1 MIQITDARSTTAH
14 YRHLVLRCQLT
25 ITILLLLAVYTTRG
39 QSPLTL
45 DYCIQSAYRNYAFL
59 EQENITAE
67 ITRKNVARIERGY
80 LPSLEFNAISTY
92 QNTQITVPIKVPIP
106 GITFP
111 SVPLNLNSAL
121 FTLRQW
127 IYDGSAIHHNSL
139 VEKAAGNVAL
149 LEVESQKL
157 ELKTRVIQRFFS
169 VLLTDKQIEN
179 LLLRERVLSE
189 KLDEVTVAVH
199 NNVML
204 AAERDLLQAEIL
216 SLRAAMIESKYVR
229 SEQVIALG
237 ELMGVKLS
245 VDSDFESPSAT
256 LDDNGNIDERPD
268 VRLFDRQIELMEA
281 HKGSLSSIYLPRI
294 GLFADLGIGYP
305 GYDIFNPN
313 VAPMAKI
320 GVTMSW
326 KIFDWEQV
334 ALQKQSIDLSMKSLS
349 IQRQRTRTQASLMA
363 ESFRISIAKAEALM
377 KSDQEVLKLY
387 SSVTNVYAVK
397 MTSGTITSAEYVAQL
412 TKQEEARVNSELHKI
427 QYLIAMMN
435 FNSTMGR

>member
-1 MIQITDARSTTAH
+1 MIQISDSRSLMVQYLLPILT
-14 YRHLVLRCQLT
+14 YHLL
-25 ITILLLLAVYTTRG
+25 INILFLFVVGTTRG

-45 DYCIQSAYRNYAFL
+45 DYCIQSAYRNYDFL
-59 EQENITAE
+59 EQENLTVE

-80 LPSLEFNAISTY
+80 LPTLEFNAISTY

-111 SVPLNLNSAL
+111 SVPLNLNTAL

-139 VEKAAGNVAL
+139 VEKAAGNVTL

-189 KLDEVTVAVH
+189 KLDEVTVAVD
-199 NNVML
+199 NKVVL

-229 SEQVIALG
+229 SEQIISLG
-237 ELMGVKLS
+237 ELMGEKLS
-245 VDSDFESPSAT
+245 VDADFESPSAT
-256 LDDNGNIDERPD
+256 LDYNGNLDERPD
-268 VRLFDRQIELMEA
+268 VRLLDRQIELMEA
-281 HKGSLSSIYLPRI
+281 RKGSISSIYLPRI

-320 GVTMSW
+320 GVSLSW
-326 KIFDWEQV
+326 KIFDWEQG
-334 ALQKQSIDLSMKSLS
+334 ALQKQSIDLSKKSLS
-349 IQRQRTRTQASLMA
+349 IQRRRIRTQASLMA
-363 ESFRISIAKAEALM
+363 ESFRISMTKAEDLM
-377 KSDQEVLKLY
+377 KSDRELLKLY

-427 QYLIAMMN
+427 QYLVAVMN
-435 FNSTMGR
+435 YNSTMGR